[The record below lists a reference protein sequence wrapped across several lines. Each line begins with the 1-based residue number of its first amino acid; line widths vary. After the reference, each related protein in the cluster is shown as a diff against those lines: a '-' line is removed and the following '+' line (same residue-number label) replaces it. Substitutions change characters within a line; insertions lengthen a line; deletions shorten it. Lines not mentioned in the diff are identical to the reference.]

1 MRNHLPFCPL
11 LTLIIIFIS
20 CNTNKP
26 APYRKIAG
34 MTQGTTFHITYEDK
48 ADKDLSGEVDSIFR
62 AFDLTFS
69 EYIPNSIVSRINQN
83 DSTVLLDDM
92 FIEVY
97 NKSVEINKETNGDF
111 DLTVGPL
118 VNAWGFGPEKKV
130 KIDSLKIDSL
140 LQYVGMEK
148 IRLEGRKLIK
158 DLPGIKIDVNSIAQG
173 YCVDVIY
180 RYFESLGIKNFMV
193 EIGGEVRTK
202 GKNPKGDFWRI
213 GVDKPT
219 EGNNVAG
226 ETLQT
231 IILLDNK
238 SVTTSGNYRKFFEEN
253 GQKFS
258 HIIDPRTGYPYKNNL
273 LSVTVIAKDG
283 LTADGYDTPLMVMG
297 LEKAREF
304 LKLHL
309 ELDAYMIYSDKS
321 GQFQVEFTKGIKFDK
336 EN

>member
-1 MRNHLPFCPL
+1 MRFYLPFYAL
-11 LTLIIIFIS
+11 LILTLIS
-20 CNTNKP
+20 CDTDKP
-26 APYRKIAG
+26 SKYRKIEG

-48 ADKDLSGEVDSIFR
+48 EDKDLSGSVDSIFKF
-62 AFDLTFS
+62 FDLTFS

-97 NKSVEINKETNGDF
+97 KKSVEINKETNGAL

-118 VNAWGFGPEKKV
+118 VNAWGFGPEKKA
-130 KIDSLKIDSL
+130 KIDSAKIDSL

-148 IRLEGRKLIK
+148 IRLKGRKLIK
-158 DLPGIKIDVNSIAQG
+158 DLQGIKIDVNSIAQG
-173 YCVDVIY
+173 YCVDVVY
-180 RYFESLGIKNFMV
+180 RYFDSLGIENFMI

-202 GKNPKGDFWRI
+202 GKNPKGEFWRI
-213 GVDKPT
+213 GIDKPV
-219 EGNNVAG
+219 EGNNTAG
-226 ETLQT
+226 ESLQT

-258 HIIDPRTGYPYKNNL
+258 HIIDPHTGYPYKNNL

-283 LTADGYDTPLMVMG
+283 LTADGLDTPLMVLG
-297 LEKAREF
+297 LEGARAF
-304 LKLHL
+304 LKLHP
-309 ELDAYMIYSDKS
+309 ELDAYMIYSDIN
-321 GQFQVEFTKGIKFDK
+321 GQFQVEYTKGIQFDK

>member
-1 MRNHLPFCPL
+1 MRFDLPLYTL
-11 LTLIIIFIS
+11 LILTFIS
-20 CNTNKP
+20 CGANTP
-26 APYRKIAG
+26 GPYRKIAG
-34 MTQGTTFHITYEDK
+34 FTQGTTFHITYEDM
-48 ADKDLSGEVDSIFR
+48 ANKDLSGNVDSIFR

-97 NKSVEINKETNGDF
+97 NKSVEINKETDGAF

-130 KIDSLKIDSL
+130 KIDSSRIDSL

-148 IRLEGRKLIK
+148 IRLEGRKLVK
-158 DLPGIKIDVNSIAQG
+158 KLPGIKIDVNSIAQG
-173 YCVDVIY
+173 YCVDVVY

-202 GKNPKGDFWRI
+202 GKNPMADFWRI
-213 GVDKPT
+213 GVDKPV

-226 ETLQT
+226 ENLQT
-231 IILLDNK
+231 IILLDNQA
-238 SVTTSGNYRKFFEEN
+238 VTTSGNYRKYFEEN

-258 HIIDPRTGYPYKNNL
+258 HIIDPHTGYPYKNNL

-283 LTADGYDTPLMVMG
+283 LTADGYDTPLMVFG
-297 LEKAREF
+297 LEGARRF
-304 LKLHL
+304 LKQHP
-309 ELDAYMIYSDKS
+309 ELQGYMIYSDKT
-321 GQFQVEFTKGIKFDK
+321 GQFKVEYTKGIHFDK
-336 EN
+336 ED

>member
-1 MRNHLPFCPL
+1 MRFQPVLYAL
-11 LTLIIIFIS
+11 LLLIFIS
-20 CNTNKP
+20 CASDKP
-26 APYRKIAG
+26 VPYRKIAG
-34 MTQGTTFHITYEDK
+34 FTQGTTFHITYEDK
-48 ADKDLSGEVDSIFR
+48 ADKDLSISVDSIFK

-83 DSTVLLDDM
+83 DSTVLCDDM

-97 NKSVEINKETNGDF
+97 RKSVEINQQTNGAF

-130 KIDSLKIDSL
+130 KIDSFKIDSL
-140 LQYVGMEK
+140 LQYVGMQK
-148 IRLEGRKLIK
+148 IRLVGRKLIK

-173 YCVDVIY
+173 YCVDVVY
-180 RYFESLGIKNFMV
+180 RYFEALGIQNFMV

-202 GKNPKGDFWRI
+202 GKNPKGELWRI

-219 EGNNVAG
+219 EGNNSAG
-226 ETLQT
+226 ESLQT

-258 HIIDPRTGYPYKNNL
+258 HIIDPHTGYPYKNNL

-283 LTADGYDTPLMVMG
+283 LTADGYDTPLMVLG
-297 LEKAREF
+297 LEGARQF
-304 LKLHL
+304 LKQHP
-309 ELDAYMIYSDKS
+309 ELDAYMIYSDIS
-321 GQFQVEFTKGIKFDK
+321 GQFQVEYTKGIKFEK
-336 EN
+336 EK

>member
-1 MRNHLPFCPL
+1 MRFDLPLYTL
-11 LTLIIIFIS
+11 LILIFIS
-20 CNTNKP
+20 CGANTP
-26 APYRKIAG
+26 GPYRKIAG
-34 MTQGTTFHITYEDK
+34 FTQGTTFHITYEDR
-48 ADKDLSGEVDSIFR
+48 DNKDLSENVDSIFR

-97 NKSVEINKETNGDF
+97 NKSVEINKETNGAF

-130 KIDSLKIDSL
+130 KIDSSRIDSL

-148 IRLEGRKLIK
+148 IRLEGRKLVK
-158 DLPGIKIDVNSIAQG
+158 KLPGIKIDVNSIAQG
-173 YCVDVIY
+173 YCVDVVY
-180 RYFESLGIKNFMV
+180 RYFESLGIKNYMV

-202 GKNPKGDFWRI
+202 GKNPMADFWRI
-213 GVDKPT
+213 GVDKPV

-226 ETLQT
+226 ESLQT
-231 IILLDNK
+231 IILLDNQA
-238 SVTTSGNYRKFFEEN
+238 VTTSGNYRKYFEEN

-258 HIIDPRTGYPYKNNL
+258 HIIDPHTGYPYKNNL

-283 LTADGYDTPLMVMG
+283 LTADGYDTPLMVLG
-297 LEKAREF
+297 LEGARRF
-304 LKLHL
+304 LKKHP
-309 ELDAYMIYSDKS
+309 ELQGYMIYSDKT
-321 GQFQVEFTKGIKFDK
+321 GQFKVEYTEGIHFDK
-336 EN
+336 ED

>member
-1 MRNHLPFCPL
+1 MRIYFPFYIL
-11 LTLIIIFIS
+11 FILFFIS
-20 CNTNKP
+20 CGTDKP
-26 APYRKIAG
+26 AQYRKIAG
-34 MTQGTTFHITYEDK
+34 FTQGTTFHITYQDK
-48 ADKDLSGEVDSIFR
+48 ADKDLSGQVDSIFK

-97 NKSVEINKETNGDF
+97 NKSIEINKETNGAL

-118 VNAWGFGPEKKV
+118 VNAWGFGPEKKA
-130 KIDSLKIDSL
+130 KIDSSKIDSL
-140 LQYVGMEK
+140 LQFVGMQK

-173 YCVDVIY
+173 YCVDVVY
-180 RYFESLGIKNFMV
+180 RYFEALGIENFMV

-202 GKNPKGDFWRI
+202 GKNPKGELWRI
-213 GVDKPT
+213 GVDKPV

-226 ETLQT
+226 EALQT

-253 GQKFS
+253 GRKYS
-258 HIIDPRTGYPYKNNL
+258 HIIDPHTGYPYKNNL

-283 LTADGYDTPLMVMG
+283 LTADGYDTPLMVLG
-297 LEKAREF
+297 LEGARAM
-304 LKLHL
+304 LKLHPEL
-309 ELDAYMIYSDKS
+309 EAYMIYSDLN
-321 GQFQVEFTKGIKFDK
+321 GQFKVEYTKGIQFAK
-336 EN
+336 ED

>member
-1 MRNHLPFCPL
+1 MRNLPVYAL
-11 LTLIIIFIS
+11 LILILIFIR
-20 CNTNKP
+20 CGTNKP
-26 APYRKIAG
+26 APYRKITG
-34 MTQGTTFHITYEDK
+34 FTQGTTFHITYEDS
-48 ADKDLSGEVDSIFR
+48 DNKDLSGSVDSIFR

-69 EYIPNSIVSRINQN
+69 EYIPNSIVSRINNN

-97 NKSVEINKETNGDF
+97 NKSVEINMETHGAL

-130 KIDSLKIDSL
+130 KIDSSKIDSL

-158 DLPGIKIDVNSIAQG
+158 KLPGIKIDVNSIAQG
-173 YCVDVIY
+173 YSVDVVY
-180 RYFESLGIKNFMV
+180 RYFETLGIKNFMV
-193 EIGGEVRTK
+193 EIGGEVRSK
-202 GKNPKGDFWRI
+202 GKNPKGVLWRI

-219 EGNNVAG
+219 EGNNPTD
-226 ETLQT
+226 ESLQT
-231 IILLDNK
+231 VLLLDNK

-258 HIIDPRTGYPYKNNL
+258 HIIDPHTGYPYKNSL
-273 LSVTVIAKDG
+273 LSVTVIANDG
-283 LTADGYDTPLMVMG
+283 LTADGYDTPLMVLG
-297 LEKAREF
+297 LEGAREV
-304 LKLHL
+304 LKHHPEL
-309 ELDAYMIYSDKS
+309 EAYMIYSDKS
-321 GQFQVEFTKGIKFDK
+321 GKFQVESTKGIQFDK